1 MRTPPKLCIFLS
13 AGIVF
18 FACMLCAQEPAMVKV
33 RFRTIGG
40 NCDISGLNYF
50 QEKADKAVSVQQDT
64 RSLFYD
70 YKGGETV
77 LFYRIKPGADGTPL
91 RVPAGEA
98 NLKMGGTWPLLIFF
112 QDPRNPEQVRIQVT
126 PDDLTNFPAGSYKFM
141 NYSGQAVKANVGSDS
156 LSLISQQTGLLK
168 GRIDP
173 QKRTNFT
180 QIRSD
185 ASGNSK
191 LLYSNN
197 WAINPT
203 LRTMVFINQR
213 TEPGSPITVKR
224 LTDCIEL
231 SPEPPK

>member
-1 MRTPPKLCIFLS
+1 MRTPLKTCSFVAAAVIF
-13 AGIVF
+13 F
-18 FACMLCAQEPAMVKV
+18 TCMLSAQEPAMVKV

-40 NCDISGLNYF
+40 NCDISGLNYL
-50 QEKADKAVSVQQDT
+50 QEKVDKAVLVQQDT

-77 LFYRIKPGADGTPL
+77 IFYRIKTGADGTPL

-98 NLKMGGTWPLLIFF
+98 NLKAGGNCPLLIFF
-112 QDPRNPEQVRIQVT
+112 QDQRNPDRFRIQVT
-126 PDDLTNFPAGSYKFM
+126 PDDLAGFPAGSYKVLNFS
-141 NYSGQAVKANVGSDS
+141 NQAVKVTVGSDS
-156 LSLISQQTGLLK
+156 LSLNSQQTGLLK
-168 GRIDP
+168 GSDDP

-185 ASGNSK
+185 TGRNSK

-197 WAINPT
+197 WAIIPT
-203 LRTMVFINQR
+203 LRTMVFISQNG
-213 TEPGSPITVKR
+213 EPGSPITVR
-224 LTDCIEL
+224 RITDSMEL